1 VYTPGVNVRPPR
13 SVPVRFAVV
22 ESNASELYPLSA
34 SAYACSAVESLLYVT
49 PPMTV
54 PGGKPVIDVP
64 EYKPKL
70 PLRMRSPVLVTVEA
84 PKTAKLLAVPMTFNS
99 SAFMMVGRKD
109 RTAKVNP
116 AALRFVMIWSLSHAT
131 AHGWPY
137 AEIMGTVTTQRKHL
151 ERFRTAL
158 LQISSQH

>member
-1 VYTPGVNVRPPR
+1 
-13 SVPVRFAVV
+13 
-22 ESNASELYPLSA
+22 
-34 SAYACSAVESLLYVT
+34 
-49 PPMTV
+49 
-54 PGGKPVIDVP
+54 
-64 EYKPKL
+64 
-70 PLRMRSPVLVTVEA
+70 
-84 PKTAKLLAVPMTFNS
+84 MTFNS